1 MSKKKLLD
9 IVREKIR
16 LRHYS
21 LKTEK
26 AYIGWI
32 KRYILF
38 HDKKHP
44 VEMGKKEIESFLTWL
59 AVERNVSPSTQN
71 QAFNALLFLYEQ
83 VLEIPLKNEN
93 IQAIRAR
100 EKKRIPVV
108 LSREEVASVLHQM
121 SGIYRLMVSLM
132 YGCGLR
138 MNELLT
144 LRIKD
149 IDFSYDKV
157 YIYDSKS
164 DRDRTVPLPI
174 KLKDDLRLQVEAVR
188 RIHERDISEGFGEVH
203 LPHALE
209 RKYPHA
215 SKEFR

>member
-9 IVREKIR
+9 IVREKIL

-108 LSREEVASVLHQM
+108 LS
-121 SGIYRLMVSLM
+121 
-132 YGCGLR
+132 
-138 MNELLT
+138 
-144 LRIKD
+144 
-149 IDFSYDKV
+149 
-157 YIYDSKS
+157 
-164 DRDRTVPLPI
+164 
-174 KLKDDLRLQVEAVR
+174 
-188 RIHERDISEGFGEVH
+188 
-203 LPHALE
+203 
-209 RKYPHA
+209 
-215 SKEFR
+215 

>member
-1 MSKKKLLD
+1 MILFYRYYEEIGMPKKKLLD

-93 IQAIRAR
+93 IQ
-100 EKKRIPVV
+100 V
-108 LSREEVASVLHQM
+108 
-121 SGIYRLMVSLM
+121 
-132 YGCGLR
+132 
-138 MNELLT
+138 
-144 LRIKD
+144 LRIM
-149 IDFSYDKV
+149 V
-157 YIYDSKS
+157 LGG
-164 DRDRTVPLPI
+164 DRLPF
-174 KLKDDLRLQVEAVR
+174 E
-188 RIHERDISEGFGEVH
+188 ER
-203 LPHALE
+203 
-209 RKYPHA
+209 
-215 SKEFR
+215 

>member
-83 VLEIPLKNEN
+83 VLKIPLKNEN
-93 IQAIRAR
+93 IQAIRAK

-121 SGIYRLMVSLM
+121 NGIIRGKRGDADAIEKRLS
-132 YGCGLR
+132 
-138 MNELLT
+138 
-144 LRIKD
+144 
-149 IDFSYDKV
+149 
-157 YIYDSKS
+157 
-164 DRDRTVPLPI
+164 
-174 KLKDDLRLQVEAVR
+174 
-188 RIHERDISEGFGEVH
+188 
-203 LPHALE
+203 ALE
-209 RKYPHA
+209 QRCYKIQPT
-215 SKEFR
+215 K